1 MDSKLTQ
8 PYFACRFCTTSTGH
22 GLAGDGEI
30 VKVRAKG
37 TDGLNNKSSDIVG
50 LRLIRLTQAR
60 RPTAKIMT
68 RDVACL
74 IYKATSSDLSR
85 KGVRKGMYVTISCV

>member
-30 VKVRAKG
+30 VKVRAKV
-37 TDGLNNKSSDIVG
+37 TDGL
-50 LRLIRLTQAR
+50 
-60 RPTAKIMT
+60 
-68 RDVACL
+68 
-74 IYKATSSDLSR
+74 
-85 KGVRKGMYVTISCV
+85 